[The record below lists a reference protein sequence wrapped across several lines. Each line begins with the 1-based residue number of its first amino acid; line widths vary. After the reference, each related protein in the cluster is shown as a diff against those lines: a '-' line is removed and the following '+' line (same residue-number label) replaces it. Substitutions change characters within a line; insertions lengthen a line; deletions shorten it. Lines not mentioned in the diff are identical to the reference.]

1 MLSPDITGV
10 FVDPPLWYHGVS
22 FALAH
27 NIVINVRFWSAPVF
41 LLLVVVLVMVV
52 MVVMVVV
59 LVVQEVVVHERRLW
73 GVSSC

>member
-27 NIVINVRFWSAPVF
+27 NIVINVRFWSALVF

-52 MVVMVVV
+52 MVVVVAM
-59 LVVQEVVVHERRLW
+59 LVQEVVVHERRLW

>member
-1 MLSPDITGV
+1 M
-10 FVDPPLWYHGVS
+10 FVDPPLWYHGLS

-41 LLLVVVLVMVV
+41 LLLVVVLVML
-52 MVVMVVV
+52 VMVVV
-59 LVVQEVVVHERRLW
+59 LVVMVVVVVVHERRLW

>member
-27 NIVINVRFWSAPVF
+27 NIVINVRFWSDPVF

-52 MVVMVVV
+52 MVVVVAM
-59 LVVQEVVVHERRLW
+59 LVQEVVVHERRLW

>member
-10 FVDPPLWYHGVS
+10 FLDPPLWYHGLS

-27 NIVINVRFWSAPVF
+27 NIVINVHFWSAPVF

-52 MVVMVVV
+52 MVVVVAM
-59 LVVQEVVVHERRLW
+59 LVQEVVVHERRLW

>member
-52 MVVMVVV
+52 MVVVVAM
-59 LVVQEVVVHERRLW
+59 LVQEVVVHERRLW

>member
-27 NIVINVRFWSAPVF
+27 NIVINVPFWSAPVF

-52 MVVMVVV
+52 MVVVVAM
-59 LVVQEVVVHERRLW
+59 LVQEVVVHERRLW

>member
-1 MLSPDITGV
+1 M

-27 NIVINVRFWSAPVF
+27 NIVINVHFWSAPVF

-52 MVVMVVV
+52 MVVVVAM
-59 LVVQEVVVHERRLW
+59 LVQEVVVHERRLW

>member
-1 MLSPDITGV
+1 M

-52 MVVMVVV
+52 MVVVVAM
-59 LVVQEVVVHERRLW
+59 LVQEVVVHERRLW

>member
-41 LLLVVVLVMVV
+41 LLLVVVVV

-59 LVVQEVVVHERRLW
+59 VVVMVVLEVVVHERRLW

>member
-27 NIVINVRFWSAPVF
+27 NIVINVHFWSAPVF

-52 MVVMVVV
+52 MVVVVAM
-59 LVVQEVVVHERRLW
+59 LVQEVVVHERRLW

>member
-10 FVDPPLWYHGVS
+10 FVDPPLWYHGLS

-27 NIVINVRFWSAPVF
+27 NIVINVHFWSAPVF

-52 MVVMVVV
+52 MVVVVAM
-59 LVVQEVVVHERRLW
+59 LVQEVVVHERRLW